1 MKKIILSFI
10 LCMVAGFAFAQSYVT
25 VAGDNVCLRTCAS
38 ESCKWT
44 GRNAP
49 HFDTGDKLTY
59 YGQSGNYYRVGW
71 NGGTYYLPKKYGR
84 LRGRYENTD
93 VYSGNYNGRRSVIIA
108 GDNVCLRTRP
118 NENSKLVGPG
128 YYHLDTGEVVSYYGS
143 VGNYYKIG
151 VNGGVYYIPKKYGR
165 LR

>member
-1 MKKIILSFI
+1 MKKIILSFV
-10 LCMVAGFAFAQSYVT
+10 LCMIAGFTFAQSYVS
-25 VAGDNVCLRTCAS
+25 VAGDNVCLRSRPS
-38 ESCKWT
+38 ESAKMT
-44 GRNAP
+44 GSSAP
-49 HFDTGDKLTY
+49 HFYTGNKLVY

-84 LRGRYENTD
+84 LREAYENTD
-93 VYSGNYNGRRSVIIA
+93 VYSGNYNGSRSVIIV

-118 NENSKLVGPG
+118 NESSKLTGPRH
-128 YYHLDTGEVVSYYGS
+128 YHLDNGETVSYYGS

-151 VNGGVYYIPKKYGR
+151 CNGGIYYIPKKYGR